1 MVKYYKKVWGAFSSP
16 ILDAQNYANYITDT
30 NITDVYKLFDGS
42 TSTYVYLG
50 SSAYYVN
57 FTFPNEIDL
66 TNFVLSAQRYNPV
79 WPTSSVKFYAKADGT
94 WSYLGGF
101 DKGSIAWEGGLNMS
115 YSLDN
120 HVASKELKIE
130 LGGGT
135 LVAGDGQTYP
145 AYALELSFTGQ
156 QITSIVEIT
165 EAEYEANKDNSDYF
179 KVDGVVVK
187 DYLTSQRKYLKKVKV
202 EKDWIQPVLTSNGT
216 LGGNSF
222 AVYCNTTVADYKQ
235 NHPAYY
241 AVDGNLNTACVFGVY
256 NYEHIIMY
264 NPVPI
269 KISSV
274 TITKDLAGGAYYR
287 FSASND
293 NINWTILQNEINS
306 DPKETITWSFLDN
319 KTSYKYF
326 KLEGKNTHGG
336 AIGIYEMKIEGK
348 AKIDEWQECTKEEY
362 GNSLVY
368 YKSIETPFNQPVLTS
383 DGTLGG
389 DSFAVQ
395 MLNNPTNPAWQAF
408 NDSAD
413 GARISSGASTDSSYT
428 MYNPNPLKIS
438 KIVID
443 ATGHNNNEYIQSGN
457 LYGSNNGTNW
467 TLIKSFSG
475 LSYSAST
482 ITVNSDTFY
491 KYHKI
496 QPLTFTST
504 GYWFMKS
511 ITITATQQTW
521 QECTKEEYDLLPDSD
536 RMIGSSNRKIEN
548 SYMANSRKKY
558 LNKKTVEKAWT
569 QPIMSSNSDNGTLG
583 GSKFACTLEG
593 AVSGYGNPYVL
604 FNGSGSA
611 SVTGTTAFYGSAS
624 AIITLYNPTPLN
636 ITQLTLQQ
644 GGSNAN
650 GGLHSGTIYGSND
663 GSNWVHVA
671 DYSGLTANAGLITEY
686 INLQDNA
693 EFYKYYQI
701 RNTTGGSNGVVLS
714 EITITATQK
723 VEAWQECT
731 KEEYNDSLGYY
742 KKIEKDWTQPILKS
756 SGTLGGDSFAVQAA
770 SNTSGSYHDWQAFD
784 GNINTWWIS
793 TSNTAPYIFYNPL
806 PLCIYTINVKGGS
819 YYYKGTYTKVT
830 LAKSDDGNSW
840 VDVKTYTVPDS
851 NTDDILEGVGNSESS
866 KYWRLTFVGD
876 GSYISIKE
884 ITLTATELTWQQC
897 TKEEY
902 DLLPDSDRMI
912 GSSNRKIENRYYAS
926 ARNQAFKEVVVERAW
941 EQPVLTSNGTLGGD
955 SFAVGGV
962 SNRETTSNFYKMF
975 DKKTDDYVQFFD
987 STDNYI
993 TFYNPDR
1000 LKISSF
1006 TISYYSGTHMGA
1018 TLYGSNDNKNWT
1030 KIVDFNHT
1038 SNTQK
1043 TTISN
1048 PAEYLYHKIANIDG
1062 HGNNGSGS
1070 LIIADICEITIN
1082 ATTLE
1087 KQLVPV

>member
-1 MVKYYKKVWGAFSSP
+1 MAKYYKKVWGTFSSP
-16 ILDAQNYANYITDT
+16 ILDAQNYANYVTDT
-30 NITDVYKLFDGS
+30 NIADIYKLFDGN
-42 TSTYVYLG
+42 TGTYVYLG
-50 SSAYYVN
+50 SSSYYIN
-57 FTFPNEIDL
+57 LKFPNEVDV

-79 WPTSSVKFYAKADGT
+79 WPPSSVKFYAKADNT

-101 DKGSIAWEGGLNMS
+101 NKGSVAWEGGINMS

-120 HVASKELKIE
+120 HIASKEIRIE
-130 LGGGT
+130 IGGGT
-135 LVAGDGQTYP
+135 LVAGDGQTYS

-165 EAEYEANKDNSDYF
+165 EAEYEANKDNSDYY
-179 KVDGVVVK
+179 KVDGVAIK
-187 DYLTSQRKYLKKVKV
+187 NHIASQKKYLNKKKII
-202 EKDWIQPVLTSNGT
+202 ETPWTQPVLTSN
-216 LGGNSF
+216 
-222 AVYCNTTVADYKQ
+222 
-235 NHPAYY
+235 
-241 AVDGNLNTACVFGVY
+241 
-256 NYEHIIMY
+256 
-264 NPVPI
+264 
-269 KISSV
+269 
-274 TITKDLAGGAYYR
+274 
-287 FSASND
+287 
-293 NINWTILQNEINS
+293 
-306 DPKETITWSFLDN
+306 
-319 KTSYKYF
+319 
-326 KLEGKNTHGG
+326 
-336 AIGIYEMKIEGK
+336 
-348 AKIDEWQECTKEEY
+348 
-362 GNSLVY
+362 
-368 YKSIETPFNQPVLTS
+368 
-383 DGTLGG
+383 GTLGG

-395 MLNNPTNPAWQAF
+395 MLNNPVNPAWQAF

-413 GARISSGASTDSSYT
+413 GARITSGANTDSSYT
-428 MYNPNPLKIS
+428 RYNPNPLKIS

-443 ATGHNNNEYIQSGN
+443 ATGHNNNEYIKSGN

-511 ITITATQQTW
+511 ITIIATQQTRTWQECTKEEYDNSLVYYKKIETTFNQPVLTSDGTLGGGSFAVEKVGDSYNGDAYQTFDGSTSTAFRPYVNNGLIFYNPNPLNITNFACNVAYANEGILKGELYVSNDNSTWKLINNNIGGAQTWSTNINMQGRYKYFKLMSTSVTGGRGSVAELIITATEQTW
-521 QECTKEEYDLLPDSD
+521 QECTKEEYNLLPDSD
-536 RMIGSSNRKIEN
+536 RMLDSSNRKIEN
-548 SYMANSRKKY
+548 RYIANSRKKY
-558 LNKKTVEKAWT
+558 SNKKTVEKAWT
-569 QPIMSSNSDNGTLG
+569 QPIMSSSSDNGTLG
-583 GSKFACTLEG
+583 GNKFACTLEG

-624 AIITLYNPTPLN
+624 AIITLYNPAPLN

-686 INLQDNA
+686 INLHDNV

-701 RNTTGGSNGVVLS
+701 RNTTGGTHGVVLS

-731 KEEYNDSLGYY
+731 KEEYNDSLG
-742 KKIEKDWTQPILKS
+742 
-756 SGTLGGDSFAVQAA
+756 GDSFAVQAA

-784 GNINTWWIS
+784 GNMGTWWIS
-793 TSNTAPYIFYNPL
+793 TANNAPYIFYNPV

-819 YYYKGTYTKVT
+819 FYYKGTYTKVT

-884 ITLTATELTWQQC
+884 ITLTATQLTWQQC

-902 DLLPDSDRMI
+902 DLLPDSDRMLD
-912 GSSNRKIENRYYAS
+912 SSNRKIENRYYAGATTSLKNMSIIKEPVTDYVTVSEGVAS
-926 ARNQAFKEVVVERAW
+926 ATAVQKLTDAQALSIINGEYVWTQIFNNNTGIATYTFKDNIALSSFSFTTGWNGDGLAYPSSLKWEALVNGSWVSVYNATASEGGWGGNRANRTIN
-941 EQPVLTSNGTLGGD
+941 VDSNVFSNTYRFSIGGYNITLGGIPYYD
-955 SFAVGGV
+955 WIQDLKLNVI
-962 SNRETTSNFYKMF
+962 
-975 DKKTDDYVQFFD
+975 KKVV
-987 STDNYI
+987 
-993 TFYNPDR
+993 R
-1000 LKISSF
+1000 
-1006 TISYYSGTHMGA
+1006 
-1018 TLYGSNDNKNWT
+1018 
-1030 KIVDFNHT
+1030 
-1038 SNTQK
+1038 
-1043 TTISN
+1043 
-1048 PAEYLYHKIANIDG
+1048 
-1062 HGNNGSGS
+1062 
-1070 LIIADICEITIN
+1070 
-1082 ATTLE
+1082 
-1087 KQLVPV
+1087 